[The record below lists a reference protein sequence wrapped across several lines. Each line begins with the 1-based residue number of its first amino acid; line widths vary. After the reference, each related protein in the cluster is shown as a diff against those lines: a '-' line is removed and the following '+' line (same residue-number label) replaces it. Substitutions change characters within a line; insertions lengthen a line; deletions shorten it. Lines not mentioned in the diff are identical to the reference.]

1 VRLTRAQVSP
11 ALEQARR
18 HSIPDK
24 ATAALT
30 ARRSPRPGQPA
41 AVTAARSACNDR
53 LIDALNAR
61 AFSAL
66 RTSPGARLLRGAPRA
81 HFTVANAE
89 CGIDR
94 NVRVDPMISRQDQHA
109 AARNGRVDRL
119 LTHA

>member
-1 VRLTRAQVSP
+1 VSS
-11 ALEQARR
+11 ALKRARR
-18 HSIPDK
+18 RRIPDK

-30 ARRSPRPGQPA
+30 AWRSPQPGQPA
-41 AVTAARSACNDR
+41 AVTAARFACNDR
-53 LIDALNAR
+53 HIDALNAR

-66 RTSPGARLLRGAPRA
+66 RTSPGARFLRGAPRA
-81 HFTVANAE
+81 CFTVANAE

-94 NVRVDPMISRQDQHA
+94 NVRVDPMISRLDQHA